1 MVVIVSYSIMKNKG
15 NIRDKSNI
23 AFISAIEKERESFI
37 SNFNIRYNPKYSPDS
52 VSASEKID
60 WTSQAYLI
68 MQDSC
73 RHRLDSIFRKEIENH
88 GLNLKSSICCT
99 YNGRTT
105 NSIETKTING
115 TKIIHEKNIQ
125 KRL

>member
-1 MVVIVSYSIMKNKG
+1 MKKNNIKITGLIIFYMFFMVVIASYSIMKNKG

-60 WTSQAYLI
+60 WTSQAYL
-68 MQDSC
+68 
-73 RHRLDSIFRKEIENH
+73 NV
-88 GLNLKSSICCT
+88 SSI
-99 YNGRTT
+99 
-105 NSIETKTING
+105 
-115 TKIIHEKNIQ
+115 
-125 KRL
+125 

>member
-1 MVVIVSYSIMKNKG
+1 
-15 NIRDKSNI
+15 
-23 AFISAIEKERESFI
+23 
-37 SNFNIRYNPKYSPDS
+37 
-52 VSASEKID
+52 
-60 WTSQAYLI
+60 

-88 GLNLKSSICCT
+88 GLNMKSSICCT

-115 TKIIHEKNIQ
+115 TKIIHEKIYRKDYKHENDITL
-125 KRL
+125 KAYVYLPLHVLIGNTTLYY